1 MNDPKDTRSPN
12 DQSPNF
18 DDSHAS
24 HHHIQGTYDHAITQ
38 KGAYGDSTFQSWTD
52 VDGDG
57 NVGDAGFGNFG
68 KK

>member
-1 MNDPKDTRSPN
+1 MKDRDDKSNSSDPS
-12 DQSPNF
+12 F

-24 HHHIQGTYDHAITQ
+24 KHHIEGSYDHAITQ
-38 KGAYGDSTFQSWTD
+38 KGSFGDSNFHSYTD

-57 NVGDAGFGNFG
+57 NVGDSGFGNFG

>member
-1 MNDPKDTRSPN
+1 MNHPKDIGNSN
-12 DQSPNF
+12 NQSPNF

-38 KGAYGDSTFQSWTD
+38 KGIFGDSTFQSWTD
-52 VDGDG
+52 VDADG
-57 NVGDAGFGNFG
+57 NVGNSGFGNIG